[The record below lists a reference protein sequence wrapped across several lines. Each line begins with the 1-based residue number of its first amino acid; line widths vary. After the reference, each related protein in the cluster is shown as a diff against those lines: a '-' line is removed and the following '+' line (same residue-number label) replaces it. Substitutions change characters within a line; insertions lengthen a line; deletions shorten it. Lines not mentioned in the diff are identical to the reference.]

1 MAADN
6 IHVFNKENLSAVAEH
21 ISAELNLNNLIV
33 FDFINLFLNIDKHMT
48 LVEMTEFMI
57 KNELSL
63 SIDDVANI
71 LSGLDDFGLVLEL
84 DVPGSEKRFEPFT
97 LKHHHHLV
105 CLKCGCVSEFHD
117 DAMRSHYAK
126 AFKSKGFKPLSHTLE
141 VFGLCERCQ
150 EELKKSFDLSFA
162 VEGSNVHI
170 RRIEGGKGFANRLM
184 ELGFISKEC
193 IKVIKNSG
201 AGPVV
206 VEVKGARIALGRNE
220 AKKVLVDECK

>member
-1 MAADN
+1 MAIEN
-6 IHVFNKENLSAVAEH
+6 IHVFNKENLDSVAQH
-21 ISAELNLNNLIV
+21 ISSELNLDSSKI

-48 LVEMTEFMI
+48 LPEMTEFMNI
-57 KNELSL
+57 NDLLFSEA
-63 SIDDVANI
+63 DVTNI
-71 LSGLDDFGLVLEL
+71 LSGLNDFGLVLEL
-84 DVPGSEKRFEPFT
+84 DVPGNLKRYEPFT

-117 DAMRSHYAK
+117 DAMRSHYTK

-141 VFGLCERCQ
+141 VFGLCTNCQ

-162 VEGSNVHI
+162 AEGTNVHI
-170 RRIEGGKGFANRLM
+170 KRIEGGKEFANRLM

-201 AGPVV
+201 SGPVV
-206 VEVKGARIALGRNE
+206 IEVKGSRIALGRNE

>member
-1 MAADN
+1 MAPDN

-21 ISAELNLNNLIV
+21 ISSELNIDNAKV

-48 LVEMTEFMI
+48 KAEMADFMT
-57 KNELSL
+57 KNDLLLSE
-63 SIDDVANI
+63 DDVSNI
-71 LSGLDDFGLVLEL
+71 LNGLNDFGLLLEL
-84 DVPGSEKRFEPFT
+84 DVPGGDKRYEPFT

-141 VFGLCERCQ
+141 VFGLCDNCQ

-170 RRIEGGKGFANRLM
+170 KRIEGGKEFANRLM

-201 AGPVV
+201 SGPVV
-206 VEVKGARIALGRNE
+206 VEVKGSRIALGRNE